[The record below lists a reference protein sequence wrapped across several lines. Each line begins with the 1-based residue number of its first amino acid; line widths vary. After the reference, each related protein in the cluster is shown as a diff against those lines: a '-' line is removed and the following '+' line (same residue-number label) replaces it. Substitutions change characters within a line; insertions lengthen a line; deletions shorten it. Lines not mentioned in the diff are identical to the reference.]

1 MTSTTDRAAR
11 SVAAIDLGATSGR
24 VITGALDGGH
34 GQERLHLRHVARF
47 DNTPVRLP
55 DGLHWDVLSLYS
67 AAMRGLGAA
76 SREEPGL
83 VGAAVDSWAVDYGL
97 LGSGRLLGNPYHYRD
112 ERNHAGVTDVHALVG
127 PEELYRRNGLQHLP
141 FNTLFQLAA
150 SRASGELGLAER
162 LLLIP
167 DLLGYWAT
175 GRQVAERTNASTT
188 GLVPVGGGTWD
199 GELLGRLG
207 LRPSLFP
214 EVVEPGAVIGGVSS
228 AVASEFGIA
237 GGLTFTAV
245 GSHDTA
251 SAVAAV
257 PMQAEDAAYI
267 SCGTWSLVGAEL
279 STAVTSE
286 TARSAGFTN
295 EGGVDGRVRFLKN
308 VMGLW
313 LLSESLRTWAR
324 AGTTHDLPALLEQ
337 AALVP
342 HDVPTFDANDPRL
355 MAPGD
360 MPSRVGALLAERGH
374 PAPASAPE
382 LVRSV
387 LGSLAEAHAGAVRDV
402 DRLTG
407 RTTRT
412 VHLVGGGAQNALLC
426 QLTADATGLPVV
438 AGPVEATAVGNLLV
452 QARTHHLVQGD
463 LEALRAVV
471 ARSFPPR
478 TFRPRTGAAT
488 SRPDALQ
495 RG

>member
-1 MTSTTDRAAR
+1 MTSGTTGGHAP

-24 VITGALDGGH
+24 VITGTLLDGV
-34 GQERLHLRHVARF
+34 LHLRHVARF
-47 DNTPVRLP
+47 GNTPVRLP
-55 DGLHWDVLSLYS
+55 DGLHWDVLSLHS
-67 AAMRGLGAA
+67 AAMSGLGRA

-83 VGAAVDSWAVDYGL
+83 RGAAVDSWAVDHGL
-97 LGSGRLLGNPYHYRD
+97 LRSGRLLGNPYHYRD
-112 ERNHAGVTDVHALVG
+112 ERNDAGVADVHALVDAA
-127 PEELYRRNGLQHLP
+127 ELYRRNGLQHLP

-150 SRASGELGLAER
+150 SRASGELDLADR
-162 LLLIP
+162 LLLVP
-167 DLLGYWAT
+167 DLIGYWAT

-188 GLVPVGGGTWD
+188 GLVPVGGSGWD
-199 GELLGRLG
+199 DELLRRLG
-207 LRPSLFP
+207 LRASLFP
-214 EVVEPGAVIGGVSS
+214 EVVEPGTVLGEVSPAVRAEHGV
-228 AVASEFGIA
+228 ADGVV
-237 GGLTFTAV
+237 LTTV

-257 PMQAEDAAYI
+257 PMRAEDAVYI

-279 STAVTSE
+279 EAAVTTE
-286 TARSAGFTN
+286 DARVAGFTN

-313 LLSESLRTWAR
+313 LLSESLRSWSR
-324 AGTTHDLPALLEQ
+324 AGTDHDLATLLEQ
-337 AALVP
+337 AALVRA
-342 HDVPTFDANDPRL
+342 DVPTFDASDPRL
-355 MAPGD
+355 LAPGD
-360 MPSRVGALLAERGH
+360 MPGRIAVLLGEQGH

-382 LVRSV
+382 LVRSIV
-387 LGSLAEAHAGAVRDV
+387 QSLADAHAAAVRDV

-407 RTTRT
+407 RTTAA

-426 QLTADATGLPVV
+426 QLTADTTGLPVV

-478 TFRPRTGAAT
+478 TFQPRASTTAP
-488 SRPDALQ
+488 RHDALQ